1 MSIERVSRMNFGWK
15 KSFWRQSAHAVR
27 IRLAAAALA
36 VSGLLFVLYPV
47 LRPFSDETSLFGAAA
62 FASTKW
68 IEAHELAM
76 LAFILLTFGLSGLHL
91 ILRETGVERMVF
103 CGLVMSR
110 LGVGLTLPYYGAEAF
125 GLHVIGQE
133 AIRQQSAALVHL
145 ADDVRFGPGFS
156 MILAGLV
163 LLAIGSILTAAAVW
177 KSRAIAKWSGV
188 PFAIGFLLYLPQ
200 FLGTQQIRVAHGLL
214 VAAGCLWIA
223 MAMWGKLEKESSL
236 NQALHESAD

>member
-1 MSIERVSRMNFGWK
+1 
-15 KSFWRQSAHAVR
+15 
-27 IRLAAAALA
+27 
-36 VSGLLFVLYPV
+36 
-47 LRPFSDETSLFGAAA
+47 
-62 FASTKW
+62 
-68 IEAHELAM
+68 
-76 LAFILLTFGLSGLHL
+76 
-91 ILRETGVERMVF
+91 
-103 CGLVMSR
+103 
-110 LGVGLTLPYYGAEAF
+110 
-125 GLHVIGQE
+125 
-133 AIRQQSAALVHL
+133 
-145 ADDVRFGPGFS
+145 